1 VAGIANREIHHTNNP
16 MQLTTQD
23 KSQKIICSCPRIS
36 ISTMKRS
43 GNDPKPRKQTSRTD
57 ASGNDETTRASQIVD
72 SSDTGE
78 SAVRPIGEATQE
90 RSSASPSVVEQD
102 SKGWQSQAPSHERA
116 TGSSSK
122 WVDRRSTGQQHNVTS
137 STGSAA
143 TDERKPS
150 SGRRSKEKR
159 QRQSQNDAATRSVKQ
174 SSSEAENEEDPTLTT
189 AQGQMRINPSLTYA
203 QAVAAAKAEYNRRN
217 AARARKRAKTLLLDL
232 QQEVHHLS
240 QHVHTLKVMNETLQ
254 STLRGLKEQSA
265 LLVRNQQVMDST
277 ATDTASS
284 GEPAVAAPTP
294 TIAPVAALPVPPPVQ
309 PPPAA
314 NPSADL
320 LLQFFLASAALY
332 QAQQPPPP
340 PPASFARS
348 FQLPIIAA
356 PAPPPQQ
363 PFPWFNIPATPAATV
378 MPPQPPSLPPAGL
391 PSAFLNWMTQATT
404 GSQAAQAAPPST
416 NDDAARS
423 SNADDEN
430 EPCNVKR
437 APDE

>member
-1 VAGIANREIHHTNNP
+1 VAGIANGETHHTNNP

-36 ISTMKRS
+36 CSAMKRS
-43 GNDPKPRKQTSRTD
+43 GNDPKLGKQTSRTD
-57 ASGNDETTRASQIVD
+57 AAGVNDQTRAAHIVD

-78 SAVRPIGEATQE
+78 SAARPIGEATQE
-90 RSSASPSVVEQD
+90 RSAASPSVAEQQGSTGQRDGQVETAFRD
-102 SKGWQSQAPSHERA
+102 RA
-116 TGSSSK
+116 TGNSSK
-122 WVDRRSTGQQHNVTS
+122 GIDRRSTSQQNNVASTS
-137 STGSAA
+137 GSTG
-143 TDERKPS
+143 ERKPS
-150 SGRRSKEKR
+150 SRRRSKEKR
-159 QRQSQNDAATRSVKQ
+159 PRESQNDAETRSVKQ
-174 SSSEAENEEDPTLTT
+174 SSSEAENDEDPTLTT

-217 AARARKRAKTLLLDL
+217 AARARKRAKTRLLDL
-232 QQEVHHLS
+232 QQEIHHLS

-277 ATDTASS
+277 TGSTTTDTSI
-284 GEPAVAAPTP
+284 EPAAAAAAP
-294 TIAPVAALPVPPPVQ
+294 PVAALPVPSPAQ
-309 PPPAA
+309 PPPPAV

-340 PPASFARS
+340 TASFATLS
-348 FQLPIIAA
+348 QLPTIAA
-356 PAPPPQQ
+356 PAPPPQ
-363 PFPWFNIPATPAATV
+363 PFPWFTIPAAAPAAAA
-378 MPPQPPSLPPAGL
+378 MPPQPPSQMPPAGL
-391 PSAFLNWMTQATT
+391 STAFLNWMALATANH
-404 GSQAAQAAPPST
+404 AANPST
-416 NDDAARS
+416 NDNAARS

-430 EPCNVKR
+430 GPRSAKR